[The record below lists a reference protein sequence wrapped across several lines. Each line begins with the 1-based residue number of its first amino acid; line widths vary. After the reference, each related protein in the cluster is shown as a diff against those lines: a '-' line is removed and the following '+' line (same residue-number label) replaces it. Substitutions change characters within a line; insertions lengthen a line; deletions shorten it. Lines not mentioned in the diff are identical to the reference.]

1 MLTPTGR
8 LSKNPDQICPE
19 CGKIFCK
26 PKQLY
31 CSHICFERAAANKH
45 RSICLGCGKEF
56 QVILSRKA
64 QKYCSRECF
73 FETYRDMVH
82 TQKCLKCGKEF
93 KVGRKRVGIAKYCSK
108 VCYWADN
115 KKSIIEKPKQFSTPI
130 KYGRW
135 GSSSRISYCEQCG
148 IIFKY
153 RGKGSSRFCGSLC
166 SQQYQIENSVRAP
179 RNRNRRKSK
188 DTEFSRNRLL
198 VFARDKYRCQYCG
211 RGIKN
216 ETSYGEQVVLH
227 ADHIVPKSEGG
238 SNELNNLVT
247 ACQECNYAK
256 ATLKILPSC
265 VPKDEKESL
274 QLSLLDTVH

>member
-1 MLTPTGR
+1 L
-8 LSKNPDQICPE
+8 D
-19 CGKIFCK
+19 CGKK
-26 PKQLY
+26 
-31 CSHICFERAAANKH
+31 
-45 RSICLGCGKEF
+45 
-56 QVILSRKA
+56 
-64 QKYCSRECF
+64 
-73 FETYRDMVH
+73 
-82 TQKCLKCGKEF
+82 F
-93 KVGRKRVGIAKYCSK
+93 KVGNKRGTTAKFCSID
-108 VCYWADN
+108 CYHSYRN
-115 KKSIIEKPKQFSTPI
+115 KTKKLITVHDKKLKRGQ
-130 KYGRW
+130 RW
-135 GSSSRISYCEQCG
+135 GLSCTIHYCEQCNK
-148 IIFKY
+148 IFKHSA
-153 RGKGSSRFCGSLC
+153 GDKNRFCSPIC
-166 SQQYQIENSVRAP
+166 SQQWTIENSVRAP

-265 VPKDEKESL
+265 VPKDEKDSL